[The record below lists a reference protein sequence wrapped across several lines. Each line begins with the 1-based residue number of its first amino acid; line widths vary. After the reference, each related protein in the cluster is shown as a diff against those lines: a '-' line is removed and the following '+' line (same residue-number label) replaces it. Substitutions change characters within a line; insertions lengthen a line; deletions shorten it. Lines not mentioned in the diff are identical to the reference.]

1 MKHLWLI
8 RHATAIQGDF
18 SLADFDRT
26 LESSGVQEAK
36 KTGAFILKSG
46 IVPEFIFCSSSKRTI
61 ETADLI
67 GSSINKIIQVKATPD
82 LYNSSFQTI
91 QKTIQGVDPKVLTL
105 ALVGHNPGI
114 SQLATALSVSGSFQM
129 APSSAV
135 CLEFLVDDWKEL
147 KAGKGKELFYFYP

>member
-26 LESSGVQEAK
+26 LESSGIQEAK
-36 KTGAFILKSG
+36 KTGEFILKNG
-46 IVPEFIFCSSSKRTI
+46 MVPELIVCSASKRTI
-61 ETADLI
+61 ETAKLI
-67 GSSINKIIQVKATPD
+67 ALSFKKNLPIIETLE
-82 LYNSSFQTI
+82 LYNSGFQTI
-91 QKTIQGVDPKVLTL
+91 QKIIQGIDSNIQTL

-114 SQLATALSVSGSFQM
+114 SQLATALSFMGPFQM
-129 APSSAV
+129 APSSAI
-135 CLEFLVDDWKEL
+135 CLEFLVEDWKDI